1 MLAPES
7 FEKRGEIVRTK
18 SYLRP
23 SGDVEEFGAVN
34 SGSHPGLAA
43 TPLPTAV
50 DGQSEPAVEV
60 VGDAGANAPRTPFQ
74 ATGHRDHSSW
84 KQAVQIAACIESGV
98 SAVKFPLGS
107 RLILRCRERAH
118 AAQDSNDCQQ
128 HNCNAATRVMRV
140 RSHMSIPPNFNNVK
154 SCFSIPPGRGPPPR

>member
-7 FEKRGEIVRTK
+7 FEKRGKIVRTK

-60 VGDAGANAPRTPFQ
+60 VGDAGANAPRLPFQ

-98 SAVKFPLGS
+98 SAVKFQLGS
-107 RLILRCRERAH
+107 RLIRSEERRVGKECR
-118 AAQDSNDCQQ
+118 
-128 HNCNAATRVMRV
+128 
-140 RSHMSIPPNFNNVK
+140 
-154 SCFSIPPGRGPPPR
+154 